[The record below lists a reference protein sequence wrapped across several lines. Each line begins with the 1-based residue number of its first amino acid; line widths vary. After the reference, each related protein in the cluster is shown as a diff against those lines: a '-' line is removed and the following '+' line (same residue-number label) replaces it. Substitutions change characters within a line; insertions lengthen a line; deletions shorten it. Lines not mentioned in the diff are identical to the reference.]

1 MPYRAPE
8 LFDVKTGKTLD
19 EKVDIWSLG
28 CTLFAVAYGHSP
40 FETEGSSIGMA
51 VTSGRYRHPAK
62 GGYSDKVKGLV
73 DACLVVDPEQRPD
86 INKVS
91 SARLLRA
98 FAIQRRCA
106 LECEQG
112 QRRQLMILGD
122 LADRG
127 GTERVS
133 DMHRHMYCLGLV
145 MYTNA
150 CVTGLPKYKAGNMQH
165 AQCSAGSETRKY
177 DRPWETWRSG
187 LLACQQRWQATSHPA
202 WSL

>member
-51 VTSGRYRHPAK
+51 VTSGRYRHPAD

-91 SARLLRA
+91 SA
-98 FAIQRRCA
+98 
-106 LECEQG
+106 
-112 QRRQLMILGD
+112 
-122 LADRG
+122 
-127 GTERVS
+127 
-133 DMHRHMYCLGLV
+133 
-145 MYTNA
+145 
-150 CVTGLPKYKAGNMQH
+150 
-165 AQCSAGSETRKY
+165 
-177 DRPWETWRSG
+177 
-187 LLACQQRWQATSHPA
+187 
-202 WSL
+202 